1 MQPHETGQNSIACVL
16 AKWAEMR
23 PQSHT
28 RASKISGLC
37 GQGAAAEG
45 TVTTCQI
52 VGWMDV
58 RLWEAAGFGSAA
70 SPPVKPISLCMCC
83 VSEWPFAVKPFNTSS
98 DIHQSPLAWKCLGQD
113 VSSSRT
119 ILFLKL
125 VCSAPHSQ
133 WPFPVKEKCLKPLQ
147 LMCGYFPLRPMCC
160 FSSKALEAADGQTG
174 RSFPFGCV
182 AYIGSAFRACYPSKG
197 AIP

>member
-1 MQPHETGQNSIACVL
+1 MIQPHETGQNSIACVL

-58 RLWEAAGFGSAA
+58 RLWEAAGFGSAT
-70 SPPVKPISLCMCC
+70 SPPVKPIGLCMCC
-83 VSEWPFAVKPFNTSS
+83 GVKVAICSKTLQYQLRHSSESSGLEVSWPGCEFLQNNP
-98 DIHQSPLAWKCLGQD
+98 
-113 VSSSRT
+113 VSQ
-119 ILFLKL
+119 
-125 VCSAPHSQ
+125 AG
-133 WPFPVKEKCLKPLQ
+133 LQ
-147 LMCGYFPLRPMCC
+147 C
-160 FSSKALEAADGQTG
+160 TT
-174 RSFPFGCV
+174 
-182 AYIGSAFRACYPSKG
+182 
-197 AIP
+197 